1 MGKTRLEK
9 IGDYLVATDVDSGQ
23 NAFDPQP
30 TKDIRYKLIN
40 ETLHFLIKNDISI
53 GAKKGYLV
61 GLTGTVDLTAGA
73 SGSVDGITVDGVEIM
88 SGAKATAVM
97 SGVAPNTFADGTV
110 TLASVTLFEFATGTA
125 QCTTV
130 IVGNTITV
138 NGLLYTA
145 VSGTPSEDEFDIDT
159 GDNETATSLAA
170 QITADTRSGT
180 LNDVT
185 ATSTGDTVTMTQ
197 TVTGVGGNATTLAQV
212 GDTITLSGA
221 TFSGG
226 SDPDNVTVNGLL
238 YTAVAGSK
246 SDFTEFTMSGTDAVN
261 ATDLAHSIHNDT
273 RSGSSGDLSASSSGA
288 IVTATT
294 DVSGTGGNAI
304 TLVSSD
310 GTRIGVSGSGTLTG
324 GVTAETITVN
334 GLVYTSI
341 SGSKGTDFTKFST
354 DTDDDATALDL
365 ADSITRDTRAGTL
378 NDVTATATT
387 DTVTMTQTVS
397 GAGGK
402 ATTLAETGTGITI
415 SGATFGGAEA
425 FDTSLTITAANVAAN
440 INAHTSVPNYSATSA
455 IGLITIKIESDHTAV
470 QGLTVTSEVTT
481 IASTDVD
488 MGVDTGNLEKTAGTL
503 FISLAELVTFLR
515 ANTGA

>member
-1 MGKTRLEK
+1 MGVTRLEK
-9 IGDYLVATDVDSGQ
+9 TGAQIVFTDVDSGLVTV
-23 NAFDPQP
+23 NPS
-30 TKDIRYKLIN
+30 KDLRYRMDKETVKFFRNGDVRIKPYKGLI
-40 ETLHFLIKNDISI
+40 
-53 GAKKGYLV
+53 V
-61 GLTGTVDLTAGA
+61 GLTGTVELDTGA
-73 SGSVDGITVDGVEIM
+73 SGSVDGISVDGVEIM
-88 SGAKATAVM
+88 SGANATAVM

-130 IVGNTITV
+130 LADDTITV

-145 VSGTPSEDEFDIDT
+145 VSGTPAEDEFDIDT

-185 ATSTGDTVTMTQ
+185 ATSSTDTVTMTQ

-221 TFSGG
+221 VFTGG

-238 YTAVAGSK
+238 YTAVAGAK
-246 SDFTEFTMSGTDAVN
+246 TDFTEFTMSGTDTVN

-273 RSGSSGDLSASSSGA
+273 RSGTSGDISASSSA
-288 IVTATT
+288 AVVTAIT
-294 DVSGTGGNAI
+294 DVAGTGGNAI

-334 GLVYTSI
+334 GLVYTAI
-341 SGSKGTDFTKFST
+341 SGSKGTDYTKFST
-354 DTDDDATALDL
+354 DTDDDATATDL
-365 ADSITRDTRAGTL
+365 ADSITNDTRAGTL
-378 NDVTATATT
+378 DDVTATATT
-387 DTVTMTQTVS
+387 DTVTMTQTV
-397 GAGGK
+397 GGQGGD
-402 ATTLAETGTGITI
+402 ATTLAETGSGITI
-415 SGATFGGAEA
+415 SGATFDGAEA

-440 INAHTSVPNYSATSA
+440 INAITTVPNYSATSVV
-455 IGLITIKIESDHTAV
+455 GLITIKIESDHTAV
-470 QGLTVTSEVTT
+470 DGLTVASEVTT
-481 IASTDVD
+481 IATTDVN
-488 MGVDTGNLEKTAGTL
+488 MGVDTGNIEKSAGTE
-503 FISLAELVTFLR
+503 FISLAELVTFLDT
-515 ANTGA
+515 NVGAA